1 MKKSLEVLESM
12 IYYWNSVSEKEK
24 VGEQYLVSISEN
36 DGMKATYGED
46 FNAES
51 VRKVL
56 SAISNREPFKGRT
69 KNEGRFWNNNMW
81 MLEDMDYM
89 NMVIDPLKKL
99 NLDELGKGEVI
110 FLPLHLD
117 LFYKKDNNIYIN
129 FFMIKPDMYNEI
141 GVLTIEDI
149 EIKEWIKKKM
159 G

>member
-1 MKKSLEVLESM
+1 M
-12 IYYWNSVSEKEK
+12 
-24 VGEQYLVSISEN
+24 GEQYLASISEN
-36 DGMKATYGED
+36 DGMKATYSED
-46 FNAES
+46 FDAES

-99 NLDELGKGEVI
+99 SLEDLGDGEVI

-117 LFYKKDNNIYIN
+117 LFYKKDNYIYIN
-129 FFMIKPDMYNEI
+129 FFMIKPDLYNET
-141 GVLTIEDI
+141 GKLTIEDT

>member
-1 MKKSLEVLESM
+1 MKKSLEVLETM
-12 IYYWNSVSEKEK
+12 IYYWNSVSEREK
-24 VGEQYLVSISEN
+24 VGEQYLASISEN
-36 DGMKATYGED
+36 SGMKATYSED
-46 FNAES
+46 FDGES

-99 NLDELGKGEVI
+99 SIEDLGDGEVI

-117 LFYKKDNNIYIN
+117 LFYKKSNNLYIN
-129 FFMIKPDMYNEI
+129 FFMIKPDMYDDS
-141 GVLTIEDI
+141 GKLTIEDI

>member
-24 VGEQYLVSISEN
+24 VGEQYLASISEN
-36 DGMKATYGED
+36 EEMKATYNENFD
-46 FNAES
+46 AES
-51 VRKVL
+51 MRKVL
-56 SAISNREPFKGRT
+56 SAISNREPFRGRT

-99 NLDELGKGEVI
+99 SLEDLGEGEVV

-117 LFYKKDNNIYIN
+117 LFYKKGNNIYIN
-129 FFMIKPDMYNEI
+129 FFMIKPDLYNETDK
-141 GVLTIEDI
+141 LTIEDI
-149 EIKEWIKKKM
+149 EIKEWIKKNM

>member
-12 IYYWNSVSEKEK
+12 IYYWNSVTEREKIGEK
-24 VGEQYLVSISEN
+24 YLASISE
-36 DGMKATYGED
+36 DTGMKATYNENFD
-46 FNAES
+46 EES

-89 NMVIDPLKKL
+89 NMIISPLKKL
-99 NLDELGKGEVI
+99 SLEDLGEGEVI

-117 LFYKKDNNIYIN
+117 LFYKKDKNIYIN
-129 FFMIKPDMYNEI
+129 FFMIKPDLYNGTEK
-141 GVLTIEDI
+141 LTIEGI
-149 EIKEWIKKKM
+149 EIKEWIKKNM

>member
-12 IYYWNSVSEKEK
+12 IYYWNSVSDKEK
-24 VGEQYLVSISEN
+24 VGEQYLASISEN
-36 DGMKATYGED
+36 DGMKATYNENFD
-46 FNAES
+46 AES

-99 NLDELGKGEVI
+99 SLEDLGDGEVI

-129 FFMIKPDMYNEI
+129 FFMIKPDLYNET
-141 GVLTIEDI
+141 GKLTIEDI

>member
-12 IYYWNSVSEKEK
+12 IYYWNSVSDKEK
-24 VGEQYLVSISEN
+24 VGEQYLASISEN
-36 DGMKATYGED
+36 EEMKAIYNENFD
-46 FNAES
+46 AES
-51 VRKVL
+51 VRRVL
-56 SAISNREPFKGRT
+56 SAISNREPFKGKT

-89 NMVIDPLKKL
+89 NMIIDPLKKL
-99 NLDELGKGEVI
+99 SLEDLGEGEVI

-129 FFMIKPDMYNEI
+129 FFMIKPDLYSGTEK
-141 GVLTIEDI
+141 LTIEDI
-149 EIKEWIKKKM
+149 EIKEWIKKNM

>member
-1 MKKSLEVLESM
+1 MKKSLEVLETM
-12 IYYWNSVSEKEK
+12 IYYWNSVSEREK
-24 VGEQYLVSISEN
+24 VGEQYLASISEN
-36 DGMKATYGED
+36 SGMKATYSED
-46 FNAES
+46 FDGES

-99 NLDELGKGEVI
+99 SIEDLGDGEVI

-117 LFYKKDNNIYIN
+117 LFYKKGNNLYIN
-129 FFMIKPDMYNEI
+129 FFMIKPDMYDDS
-141 GVLTIEDI
+141 GKLTIEDI